1 MTSPHQEW
9 IDKQSLMGIR
19 LDETVGVRIYL
30 DKDLSSAGEFYSG
43 CARTFRG
50 LRRII

>member
-1 MTSPHQEW
+1 MISPRREW

-30 DKDLSSAGEFYSG
+30 DQISEFSWRVLLWKWAY
-43 CARTFRG
+43 
-50 LRRII
+50 I